1 MEESTNIEINNSEVS
16 EVYRCIE
23 YLVLNKYNLR
33 KNSIPMSIKL
43 KFIFNKVSQEMV
55 CICSEY
61 IVIKSQITR
70 KIYKQLIPD
79 ETKFDEIPDE
89 SKYYIKMVLFILAYG
104 DLYYFLFDIKKNKEQ
119 ATYEI

>member
-1 MEESTNIEINNSEVS
+1 MKIYIIILKKNLTHP
-16 EVYRCIE
+16 YRLQI
-23 YLVLNKYNLR
+23 KIKDNLR

-89 SKYYIKMVLFILAYG
+89 SKYYIKV
-104 DLYYFLFDIKKNKEQ
+104 KNENFMI
-119 ATYEI
+119 Y